1 VPGQERLTKRKG
13 SVSDLIA
20 RFESNSRS
28 TTPERSLT
36 PLSHSAL
43 SKQSSLDIQE
53 NTSSETEAKVK
64 DTGARPKVPQA
75 SSKNKSSKKHSDAV
89 SNTNEAN
96 ESLISNESVRAAE
109 LKGLKEFTQKY
120 LKEQQA
126 RNATGLQRPSDG
138 SQDPG
143 DLVEDNLDSD
153 ILEDIDPDNPD
164 MPPTIRRNSG
174 GAYTSYVFISS
185 DPSNDDVASVHS
197 SNGSYT
203 DPEGRVTV
211 NVKESQACVS
221 PNTCVVSIQDGRTS
235 NISIVSTESSE
246 LNSPR
251 GSPTELEDGPGL
263 PPELPTKVKVGGAK
277 GAVNSELQQIVYATR
292 ESLRDFS
299 HRSRGGEAD
308 FERDF
313 NEEDL
318 GQERSGLANY
328 FTSTLESS
336 FISRRGRPPVIRAAE
351 KVRRQQPGTFEYE
364 DESRGMMI
372 DYSDHQ
378 PYREGSETPVLDGDE
393 ELVDENGEAVRA
405 YKITEV
411 GVEDDYSP
419 GHSDQY
425 DEYDQEHYDIRYGSG
440 ESGDEYIE
448 REDYPM
454 CQQVYDSEEY
464 SYSEGEQISSGDEF
478 DREEELRG
486 YNRAIDFT
494 LHTIIEESCEDSEPE
509 NRSLKPADK
518 KKRHSDPS
526 ELEKYFFYGVGGGN
540 VDQNVCEESEYSDH
554 SDSSSLKNEN
564 IKAMRETSVDG
575 TDLTSSRLEKYFLSG
590 LNEAAEEGKQHSLD
604 AISETGQDT
613 DDSGSVGS
621 ESDGHDQRRTEQ
633 NRRKKTTGRA
643 RGFRSERVSDQSE
656 NSGNPEHEGLHDLSY
671 SSESGEDNTA
681 FVSGDGSFDTIKK
694 KKNKARKQSDDRRS
708 DSERVGGDSRRS
720 SATLASASATLAS
733 SCSVNVPRP
742 CTFSTP
748 SLPKV
753 TLEAKYG
760 KSVTFEAT

>member
-1 VPGQERLTKRKG
+1 MVTTSDIESLSIDDNQLDILMNKSDLSDFDQLDTKTITGSGDSSSDESLMDRSQKTGSGRQQPGDTEDLDQATGGDPAAVSVSDHAMCEGQDGSGPGPGGQVSGTRGPAQHRPGHAGPGSVTREPRPSEEQRGDNRAERDYNVSSNTTSGNSPLSLGSGDSQSDSGSLARVSPSEPRDSPGPEGKQITQQPGTQLSFASIDSDKVGSVPGQERLTKRKG

-75 SSKNKSSKKHSDAV
+75 SNKNKSNKKHSDAV

-96 ESLISNESVRAAE
+96 ESLISNESGRAAE

-313 NEEDL
+313 NDEEL
-318 GQERSGLANY
+318 GQERSG
-328 FTSTLESS
+328 
-336 FISRRGRPPVIRAAE
+336 
-351 KVRRQQPGTFEYE
+351 
-364 DESRGMMI
+364 
-372 DYSDHQ
+372 
-378 PYREGSETPVLDGDE
+378 
-393 ELVDENGEAVRA
+393 
-405 YKITEV
+405 
-411 GVEDDYSP
+411 
-419 GHSDQY
+419 
-425 DEYDQEHYDIRYGSG
+425 
-440 ESGDEYIE
+440 
-448 REDYPM
+448 
-454 CQQVYDSEEY
+454 
-464 SYSEGEQISSGDEF
+464 
-478 DREEELRG
+478 
-486 YNRAIDFT
+486 
-494 LHTIIEESCEDSEPE
+494 
-509 NRSLKPADK
+509 
-518 KKRHSDPS
+518 
-526 ELEKYFFYGVGGGN
+526 
-540 VDQNVCEESEYSDH
+540 
-554 SDSSSLKNEN
+554 
-564 IKAMRETSVDG
+564 
-575 TDLTSSRLEKYFLSG
+575 
-590 LNEAAEEGKQHSLD
+590 
-604 AISETGQDT
+604 
-613 DDSGSVGS
+613 
-621 ESDGHDQRRTEQ
+621 
-633 NRRKKTTGRA
+633 
-643 RGFRSERVSDQSE
+643 
-656 NSGNPEHEGLHDLSY
+656 HE
-671 SSESGEDNTA
+671 
-681 FVSGDGSFDTIKK
+681 
-694 KKNKARKQSDDRRS
+694 
-708 DSERVGGDSRRS
+708 
-720 SATLASASATLAS
+720 
-733 SCSVNVPRP
+733 
-742 CTFSTP
+742 
-748 SLPKV
+748 
-753 TLEAKYG
+753 
-760 KSVTFEAT
+760 

>member
-1 VPGQERLTKRKG
+1 MVTTSDIESLSIDDNQLDILMNKSDLSDFDQLDTKTITGSGDSSSDESLMDRSQKTGSGRQQPGDTEDLDQATGGDPAAVSVSDHAMCEGQDGSGRGPGGQVSGTRGPAQHRPGHAGPGSVTREPRPSEEPSSDKRERDNNDVNSATSGNSPLSAGSGSSGHSDRVSSREPGRDSPGPEGKQITQQPGTQLSFASIDSDKVGSVPGQERLTKRKG

-75 SSKNKSSKKHSDAV
+75 SNKNKSNKKHSDAV

-313 NEEDL
+313 NEEEL
-318 GQERSGLANY
+318 GQERSG
-328 FTSTLESS
+328 
-336 FISRRGRPPVIRAAE
+336 
-351 KVRRQQPGTFEYE
+351 
-364 DESRGMMI
+364 
-372 DYSDHQ
+372 
-378 PYREGSETPVLDGDE
+378 
-393 ELVDENGEAVRA
+393 
-405 YKITEV
+405 
-411 GVEDDYSP
+411 
-419 GHSDQY
+419 
-425 DEYDQEHYDIRYGSG
+425 
-440 ESGDEYIE
+440 
-448 REDYPM
+448 
-454 CQQVYDSEEY
+454 
-464 SYSEGEQISSGDEF
+464 
-478 DREEELRG
+478 
-486 YNRAIDFT
+486 
-494 LHTIIEESCEDSEPE
+494 
-509 NRSLKPADK
+509 
-518 KKRHSDPS
+518 
-526 ELEKYFFYGVGGGN
+526 
-540 VDQNVCEESEYSDH
+540 
-554 SDSSSLKNEN
+554 
-564 IKAMRETSVDG
+564 
-575 TDLTSSRLEKYFLSG
+575 
-590 LNEAAEEGKQHSLD
+590 
-604 AISETGQDT
+604 
-613 DDSGSVGS
+613 
-621 ESDGHDQRRTEQ
+621 
-633 NRRKKTTGRA
+633 
-643 RGFRSERVSDQSE
+643 
-656 NSGNPEHEGLHDLSY
+656 HE
-671 SSESGEDNTA
+671 
-681 FVSGDGSFDTIKK
+681 
-694 KKNKARKQSDDRRS
+694 
-708 DSERVGGDSRRS
+708 
-720 SATLASASATLAS
+720 
-733 SCSVNVPRP
+733 
-742 CTFSTP
+742 
-748 SLPKV
+748 
-753 TLEAKYG
+753 
-760 KSVTFEAT
+760 

>member
-1 VPGQERLTKRKG
+1 MNHYPLQTELSDAGSSPGLSLRTRSRVQDRKLELPEHPLDTDNTETSDFDSISTTSASYVVTTSDIESLSIDDNQLDILMNKSDLSDFDQLDTKTITGSGDSSSDESLMDRSGSRRQHLGDLDQATGGDPAAGSVSDQAMCEGQDPSGLGQVSGTRGPAQHRPGHAGPGSVTREPRPSEEQRGDKRAERDNNVSSNTTSGNSPLSLGSGDSQSDSGSVARVSPSEPRDSPGPEGKQITQQPGTQLSFASIDSDRVGPLPGQERLTKRKG

-53 NTSSETEAKVK
+53 NISSETEAKVK

-75 SSKNKSSKKHSDAV
+75 SSKNKSDKKHSDAV

-211 NVKESQACVS
+211 NVKESQTCVS

-263 PPELPTKVKVGGAK
+263 PPELPTKVRVGGAK

-313 NEEDL
+313 NEEEL
-318 GQERSGLANY
+318 GQERSG
-328 FTSTLESS
+328 
-336 FISRRGRPPVIRAAE
+336 
-351 KVRRQQPGTFEYE
+351 
-364 DESRGMMI
+364 
-372 DYSDHQ
+372 
-378 PYREGSETPVLDGDE
+378 
-393 ELVDENGEAVRA
+393 
-405 YKITEV
+405 
-411 GVEDDYSP
+411 
-419 GHSDQY
+419 
-425 DEYDQEHYDIRYGSG
+425 
-440 ESGDEYIE
+440 
-448 REDYPM
+448 
-454 CQQVYDSEEY
+454 
-464 SYSEGEQISSGDEF
+464 
-478 DREEELRG
+478 
-486 YNRAIDFT
+486 
-494 LHTIIEESCEDSEPE
+494 
-509 NRSLKPADK
+509 
-518 KKRHSDPS
+518 
-526 ELEKYFFYGVGGGN
+526 
-540 VDQNVCEESEYSDH
+540 
-554 SDSSSLKNEN
+554 
-564 IKAMRETSVDG
+564 
-575 TDLTSSRLEKYFLSG
+575 
-590 LNEAAEEGKQHSLD
+590 
-604 AISETGQDT
+604 
-613 DDSGSVGS
+613 
-621 ESDGHDQRRTEQ
+621 
-633 NRRKKTTGRA
+633 
-643 RGFRSERVSDQSE
+643 
-656 NSGNPEHEGLHDLSY
+656 HE
-671 SSESGEDNTA
+671 
-681 FVSGDGSFDTIKK
+681 
-694 KKNKARKQSDDRRS
+694 
-708 DSERVGGDSRRS
+708 
-720 SATLASASATLAS
+720 
-733 SCSVNVPRP
+733 
-742 CTFSTP
+742 
-748 SLPKV
+748 
-753 TLEAKYG
+753 
-760 KSVTFEAT
+760 